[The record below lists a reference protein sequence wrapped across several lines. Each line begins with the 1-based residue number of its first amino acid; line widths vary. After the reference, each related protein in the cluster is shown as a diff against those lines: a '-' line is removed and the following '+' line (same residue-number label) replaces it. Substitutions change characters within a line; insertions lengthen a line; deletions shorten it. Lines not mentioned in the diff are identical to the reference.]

1 MLLVLV
7 TTYLLI
13 RKYYFY
19 LHHRLIHLVYHY
31 LLYVQI
37 RKRRIRL
44 QNNSR
49 IMNQT
54 NSRQA
59 EKRKLKM
66 IFSIFIIYFLGHLP
80 SSFYHLL
87 PSGTRSYL
95 KYYAKIFL
103 AISYS
108 TSFFIYFFFD
118 KNFNSVILNK
128 FKCYQS
134 NQ

>member
-1 MLLVLV
+1 
-7 TTYLLI
+7 
-13 RKYYFY
+13 
-19 LHHRLIHLVYHY
+19 
-31 LLYVQI
+31 
-37 RKRRIRL
+37 
-44 QNNSR
+44 
-49 IMNQT
+49 MNQT

-80 SSFYHLL
+80 FLFYHLYLL
-87 PSGTRSYL
+87 PSGIRNFS
-95 KYYAKIFL
+95 KYYAEIFL

-108 TSFFIYFFFD
+108 TSFFCYFFFD

-134 NQ
+134 NRVGSVVTQ